1 VNSSGGSEELHA
13 LIHVDPVEWFC
24 RGGPLWRPNQ
34 EPTKRLPYISP
45 PKGES
50 HGEWRKQGILMHEKN
65 FQEIIQFAIEK
76 EIGTHDLYTM
86 CGQIAKYSGAKELFE
101 ELAKE
106 EEGHRKLLENLSIEK
121 VVQAKLE
128 PIPDLGISDYLIE
141 VKCMSDSSYA
151 DILRLVMK
159 NEEHSVKLYNDLK
172 ESCKDKELKKMF
184 AFLAQEEAKHKLKF
198 EKIYDE
204 EILK

>member
-1 VNSSGGSEELHA
+1 M
-13 LIHVDPVEWFC
+13 D
-24 RGGPLWRPNQ
+24 
-34 EPTKRLPYISP
+34 
-45 PKGES
+45 
-50 HGEWRKQGILMHEKN
+50 EKK

-76 EIGTHDLYTM
+76 EIGTYDLYTM

-106 EEGHRKLLENLSIEK
+106 EGHRKLLENLSKEK
-121 VVQAKLE
+121 VAQGKLE
-128 PIPDLGISDYLIE
+128 PILDLKISDYLIE
-141 VKCMSDSSYA
+141 VRCMPDSSYA

-159 NEEHSVKLYNDLK
+159 NEEHSFKLYNDLK
-172 ESCKDKELKKMF
+172 ESCKDEELKKMF